1 MSVTLPSTLQMLL
14 GLYSYLLPM
23 LLYVL
28 WSTLALWDL
37 GRRDELAAPA
47 VWIWALLIF
56 AVPFAA
62 ALGYLFLGGA
72 RLAPR
77 VKLLALGGCAAYLLV
92 LALGAS
98 IGGIS

>member
-1 MSVTLPSTLQMLL
+1 MSVTLPSSLQMFL
-14 GLYSYLLPM
+14 GLYAYLLPL

-37 GRRDELAAPA
+37 GQRNELTTAA

-56 AVPFAA
+56 ALPFVG
-62 ALGYLFLGGA
+62 ALGYLFFGGA

-77 VKLLALGGCAAYLLV
+77 VKLLALGGGAAYLLI
-92 LALGAS
+92 LALGSS

>member
-1 MSVTLPSTLQMLL
+1 MSVTLPTSLQMLL
-14 GLYSYLLPM
+14 GLYAYLLPL

-37 GRRDELAAPA
+37 GRRSELAATA
-47 VWIWALLIF
+47 VWIWAFSIF
-56 AVPFAA
+56 ALPFLA
-62 ALGYLFLGGA
+62 ALGYLFFGGA

-77 VKLLALGGCAAYLLV
+77 VKLLALGGGAAYLLI

-98 IGGIS
+98 IGGIT

>member
-1 MSVTLPSTLQMLL
+1 MSVTLPSGVQMLL
-14 GLYSYLLPM
+14 GLYAYLLPL

-37 GRRDELAAPA
+37 GRRNELPATA
-47 VWIWALLIF
+47 VWIWALAIF
-56 AVPFAA
+56 ALPFVA
-62 ALGYLFLGGA
+62 ALGYLFFGGA

-77 VKLLALGGCAAYLLV
+77 VKLLALGGGAAYLLI

>member
-1 MSVTLPSTLQMLL
+1 MSVTLPTHLQMVL
-14 GLYSYLLPM
+14 GLYAYLLPL

-37 GRRDELAAPA
+37 GRRDELATRA
-47 VWIWALLIF
+47 VWIWAFAIF
-56 AVPFAA
+56 ALPFLA
-62 ALGYLFLGGA
+62 ALGYLFFGGS

-77 VKLLALGGCAAYLLV
+77 VRLLALGGSAAYLLI

>member
-1 MSVTLPSTLQMLL
+1 MSVTLPSSLQMFL
-14 GLYSYLLPM
+14 GLYAYLLPL

-37 GRRDELAAPA
+37 GRRDDLAAPA
-47 VWIWALLIF
+47 VWIWEIAIF
-56 AVPFAA
+56 AVPFLA
-62 ALGYLFLGGA
+62 ALGYLFFGGS

-77 VKLLALGGCAAYLLV
+77 VRLLALGGSVAYLLI

-98 IGGIS
+98 IGGIT

>member
-1 MSVTLPSTLQMLL
+1 MSVILPGSLQMLL
-14 GLYSYLLPM
+14 GLYAYLLPL
-23 LLYVL
+23 LLYAL

-37 GRRDELAAPA
+37 GHRDELTPPV
-47 VWIWALLIF
+47 VWLWALAIF
-56 AVPFAA
+56 ALPFLG
-62 ALGYLFLGGA
+62 ALAYLFLGGS

-77 VKLLALGGCAAYLLV
+77 VRMLALGGSAAYLLI

>member
-1 MSVTLPSTLQMLL
+1 MSVTMPSNLQMIL
-14 GLYSYLLPM
+14 GLYAYLLPL

-37 GRRDELAAPA
+37 GRRNELATTA

-56 AVPFAA
+56 ALPFVGAV
-62 ALGYLFLGGA
+62 GYLFFGGTT
-72 RLAPR
+72 LAPR
-77 VKLLALGGCAAYLLV
+77 VKLLALGGGAAYLLI